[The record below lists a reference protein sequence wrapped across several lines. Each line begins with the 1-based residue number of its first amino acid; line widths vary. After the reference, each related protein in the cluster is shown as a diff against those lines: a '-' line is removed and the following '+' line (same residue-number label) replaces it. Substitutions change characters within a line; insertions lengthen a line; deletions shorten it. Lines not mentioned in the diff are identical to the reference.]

1 LEAVEKVAMLIGNAD
16 EVLKKTINDI
26 LLLAQKLTSVGFKV
40 IPLINLSAEE
50 MHQALEMFSDLLEKD
65 VYGMH

>member
-16 EVLKKTINDI
+16 DVLKKPINDI
-26 LLLAQKLTSVGFKV
+26 LVLAQKLTSVGFKV
-40 IPLINLSAEE
+40 IPLINLSAKE
-50 MHQALEMFSDLLEKD
+50 MRQALEMFSDLLEKD